1 MIYHYNMLNITYIFL
16 AASITIVKA
25 NSNANINSAGQD
37 MNIKIKSIAKNIVN
51 KWQSEGLVITKDK
64 VQGWL
69 GKLEQGQI
77 LASQETEKTKK
88 DIEQKNVENE
98 LKKQQTLN
106 DVKTNVVKAFSK
118 IGKIR
123 CENCNEGVKVEEK
136 EKLHQTE
143 KIIKSLS
150 KLQMLTETVNLG
162 KNLKEVLKVTP
173 KDEL

>member
-1 MIYHYNMLNITYIFL
+1 
-16 AASITIVKA
+16 
-25 NSNANINSAGQD
+25 

-98 LKKQQTLN
+98 LKKQTLN

-118 IGKIR
+118 IGKIK

-136 EKLHQTE
+136 EKLHQME

-150 KLQMLTETVNLG
+150 KLQMLTEIVNLG
-162 KNLKEVLKVTP
+162 RNLKEVLKVRP